1 MELGMPT
8 KIAASTAHFL
18 RSYTSLI
25 VGIVLAALLL
35 DLPFTWQN
43 TNSEEAELQQHYHP
57 MFTLLQREI
66 AKHDSTAIADFITHD
81 LQDIGI
87 PVSSVAISDLAGMAE
102 LLPHS
107 AADSIHVFYDSH
119 DNAMLYQPIPNTAL
133 MLVLG
138 PAPLTLAEQNLGWG
152 IAYYLLVA
160 LILLLWLWPVYRDLS
175 LLRRAAVDFG
185 KADFSTRVVLS
196 DKSRILPVATA
207 FNAMAERLET
217 LISSHKELTHAVSH
231 ELRTPL
237 ARFKFSMEMLAR
249 NLEPERKA
257 QYLNDMKGDVTE
269 LETLIDEMLSYAK
282 LSEQNLLMNLVD
294 IDIKQWLQHEVAH
307 YAHETIQVTCGFSAQ
322 TPNGDCRVT
331 CNPDL
336 MARAVHNIIRNGL
349 RYAASSIIV
358 HAHLTHEAAFIR
370 ICDDGPGIPHDK
382 RDAIFEP
389 FSRLET
395 SRDKTS
401 GGYGLGLAIA
411 ARIMQRHQGSIRVDN
426 CEPQGACFK
435 LEWPRGRLL
444 AGAYKPPT
452 PDTARRN

>member
-1 MELGMPT
+1 MPI
-8 KIAASTAHFL
+8 KAAASTYHFL
-18 RSYTSLI
+18 RSYASLI
-25 VGIVLAALLL
+25 VGIILAALLL
-35 DLPFTWQN
+35 DLPFTLQN
-43 TNSEEAELQQHYHP
+43 NNSEEAELQQHYQP
-57 MFTLLQREI
+57 IFQLLQSEI
-66 AKHDSTAIADFITHD
+66 AKQDPAAIADFIAHD
-81 LQDIGI
+81 LPELGI
-87 PVSSVAISDLAGMAE
+87 SVSSVAISDLAGMAE
-102 LLPHS
+102 LLPS
-107 AADSIHVFYDSH
+107 STANNIHVFYDSR
-119 DNAMLYQPIPNTAL
+119 DNAMLYQQIPNTTL
-133 MLVLG
+133 MLALG
-138 PAPLTLAEQNLGWG
+138 PVPLTLAEQTLGWG

-185 KADFSTRVVLS
+185 KADFSTRVALS

-207 FNAMAERLET
+207 FNTMAERLET
-217 LISSHKELTHAVSH
+217 LISSHQELTHAVSH

-249 NLEPERKA
+249 NLEPEKKE
-257 QYLNDMKGDVTE
+257 QYLTDMKADAAE

-294 IDIKQWLQHEVAH
+294 IDIKQWLQQEVAH
-307 YAHETIQVTCGFSAQ
+307 YAHETIHVSCGFSAQ

-349 RYAASSIIV
+349 RYAASSIVV
-358 HAHLTHEAAFIR
+358 HAHLTQDFAFIR
-370 ICDDGPGIPHDK
+370 ICDDGPGIPADK

-395 SRDKTS
+395 SRDKKS

-411 ARIMQRHQGSIRVDN
+411 ARIMQRHKGSIRVDN
-426 CEPQGACFK
+426 CEPHGACFK
-435 LEWPRGRLL
+435 LEWPRS
-444 AGAYKPPT
+444 P
-452 PDTARRN
+452 NQ